1 MDFLNNVF
9 LSPKKKKT
17 AQYSGEYKKFQAAL
31 KQNPRD
37 HGLRSQ
43 FVKFCLAS
51 QNALEDIPETHVK
64 EALEVYEA
72 LAKTDLFDPQLH
84 YLVGRYYQD
93 KDNLKAQNVYLAG
106 VQSFN
111 RHVAKHP
118 HLKSDYVDV
127 TYAIALNFVTLQYG
141 QIHPDL
147 DKFFGIIRKSYPIHN
162 KRVELENELRK
173 SPPNQALIKQLA
185 QELKELKEATEGL
198 KPKSHSK
205 E

>member
-17 AQYSGEYKKFQAAL
+17 AQYSGEYKKFKSAL
-31 KQNPRD
+31 DKNPRD
-37 HGLRSQ
+37 QTLKAQ
-43 FVKFCLAS
+43 FVKFCLFN
-51 QNALEDIPETHVK
+51 QNMLEDVPEAHVK
-64 EALEVYEA
+64 EALAVYEE
-72 LAKTDLFDPQLH
+72 LAEADLFDPQLH

-93 KDNLKAQNVYLAG
+93 KDNLKAQKVYLAG

-185 QELKELKEATEGL
+185 QELKDLKEATEGL
-198 KPKSHSK
+198 KPKRPSR